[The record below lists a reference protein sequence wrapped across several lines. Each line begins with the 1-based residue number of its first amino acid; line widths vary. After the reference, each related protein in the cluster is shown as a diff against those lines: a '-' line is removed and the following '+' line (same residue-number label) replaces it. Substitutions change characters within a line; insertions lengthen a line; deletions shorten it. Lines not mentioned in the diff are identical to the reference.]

1 MDERVAEQ
9 VDDRVAERV
18 DELAYE
24 RVDDWT
30 SKLDEQIGRANGAFT
45 RPSLTVFYLRWTF
58 RTVG

>member
-30 SKLDEQIGRANGAFT
+30 SKLDKRIGRVHLLRSFT
-45 RPSLTVFYLRWTF
+45 
-58 RTVG
+58 